1 MRVAELALLV
11 ATLSLGTAGV
21 FAHAEAGQAKFKQEH
36 PGNVALIEDSEGF
49 TYRLAATGFRL
60 YVSDR
65 DAPNK
70 SNCIGGCASAWVP
83 LEVSTA
89 DSKPV
94 GDWTIFKRD
103 DGKRQWAYRG
113 RPVYTLFHD
122 SAERPIGNG
131 VEGKWHY
138 LEP

>member
-1 MRVAELALLV
+1 MRVAALGLFV
-11 ATLSLGTAGV
+11 ATLCMLGLPVSAAATA
-21 FAHAEAGQAKFKQEH
+21 QKFKAEH
-36 PGNVALIEDSEGF
+36 PGNVALIEDSDGF
-49 TYRLAATGFRL
+49 TYRHATSGFRL

-65 DAPNK
+65 DTPNK
-70 SNCIGGCASAWVP
+70 SACVGGCASAWVP
-83 LEVSTA
+83 LPVSTA

-94 GDWTIFKRD
+94 GDWTILTRD
-103 DGKRQWAYRG
+103 DGKRQWVYKG

>member
-1 MRVAELALLV
+1 M
-11 ATLSLGTAGV
+11 
-21 FAHAEAGQAKFKQEH
+21 
-36 PGNVALIEDSEGF
+36 
-49 TYRLAATGFRL
+49 
-60 YVSDR
+60 SDR

-70 SNCIGGCASAWVP
+70 SVCVGGCASAWVP
-83 LEVSTA
+83 LQVSNA
-89 DSKPV
+89 DTKTV
-94 GDWTIFKRD
+94 GEWAIFTRD
-103 DGKRQWAYRG
+103 DGKRQWSYKG